1 MNSLLSSPSPVPPH
15 LFVHGNNRFSPA
27 CSASSFPIHTTG
39 TMNSRKRKADD
50 DDYDI
55 EAYGDRPG
63 GTRESSGG
71 NNNNNNNNG
80 EADDRMSASPSNSP
94 ALSTRPAPPR
104 QISLRNKRIKP
115 NISGRPLSL
124 PRLLETLDLDALRTV
139 IQSLCDRHP
148 EVSSEIVNLAPRPT
162 VEAALEVLLKYE
174 STFRSSFPFG
184 GSTSSEYA
192 YNRVRQALLNL
203 LNALGDFTP
212 HFLPP
217 NEPQTFTSLRFLDG
231 ATNVIHRLPAWDNA
245 AQNHHKNLA
254 YEEMAKAWA
263 LVVREA
269 AKRGAGIQ
277 LQYDGWDQKLAKHNE
292 QAQGRMQ
299 SAMNEL
305 RSHLGW
311 MGDGGNQN
319 SGGGGGAGAGAGGG
333 GSIREQLLSG
343 TYGTNIPVPV
353 GFR

>member
-1 MNSLLSSPSPVPPH
+1 MV
-15 LFVHGNNRFSPA
+15 
-27 CSASSFPIHTTG
+27 
-39 TMNSRKRKADD
+39 TMNNRKRKADD
-50 DDYDI
+50 DNYDVDG
-55 EAYGDRPG
+55 YGDRQG
-63 GTRESSGG
+63 SRDSGG
-71 NNNNNNNNG
+71 NVDG
-80 EADDRMSASPSNSP
+80 DDRMSASPSNSP
-94 ALSTRPAPPR
+94 AMSTRPAPR
-104 QISLRNKRIKP
+104 QISLRSKRIRS
-115 NISGRPLSL
+115 NVSGRPLSL
-124 PRLLETLDLDALRTV
+124 PRLLETLDIDALRTV
-139 IQSLCDRHP
+139 IQSLCERHP

-162 VEAALEVLLKYE
+162 VEAALDVLLKYE

-184 GSTSSEYA
+184 GSTSSDYA
-192 YNRVRQALLNL
+192 YNRVRQALMNL

-231 ATNVIHRLPAWDNA
+231 ATNIIHRLPTWDNA
-245 AQNHHKNLA
+245 AHNHHKSLA
-254 YEEMAKAWA
+254 YEEMSKAWA
-263 LVVREA
+263 LVIREA

-311 MGDGGNQN
+311 MGDSGNQ
-319 SGGGGGAGAGAGGG
+319 SPGGGGGGDTA
-333 GSIREQLLSG
+333 SIRDQLLSG
-343 TYGTNIPVPV
+343 AYGTNIPVPV